1 MPRVSTAS
9 ARRCATTAGRPISP
23 AGATPARATRDT
35 SRCAPAA
42 PSGSHPMKLSPNSLS
57 LDSLAALPERQR
69 RLALG
74 GLALAAAIL
83 IFGVLIPLDRSVA
96 HAHERLARK
105 RADLSW
111 MQGVAPELAASPAQP
126 AATGESLLV
135 IVDRSAREAGLAGSL
150 TSEPAGPGALSVRL
164 QRAPFD
170 SLVAWL
176 GRLAQQNGASVESA
190 TIERAD
196 ATGLVNAALVLKK

>member
-1 MPRVSTAS
+1 MTL
-9 ARRCATTAGRPISP
+9 
-23 AGATPARATRDT
+23 
-35 SRCAPAA
+35 SREA
-42 PSGSHPMKLSPNSLS
+42 LS
-57 LDSLAALPERQR
+57 LESLAALSARER
-69 RLALG
+69 RLVLG
-74 GLALAAAIL
+74 ALALAALIL
-83 IFGVLIPLDRSVA
+83 VFGVLIPLDRSVA
-96 HAHERLARK
+96 HAHDRLASK

-111 MQGVAPELAASPAQP
+111 MQGVAPELASSPAQP

-176 GRLAQQNGASVESA
+176 GRLAQQNGASVESP

-196 ATGLVNAALVLKK
+196 ATGMVNAALVLKK